1 MFPLEQ
7 PRNDCGI
14 DDAQAGADALQ
25 RIDQDGQVG
34 HPLLEQLTQ
43 PTRLALQQPLGIARR
58 EVLTEQQHARAW
70 EAVVRIERRDG
81 SSGWRS
87 TCMVCTTQLVYY
99 WSPDLIDERG
109 SAVRREGNCL
119 YQYELARPL

>member
-1 MFPLEQ
+1 MDL
-7 PRNDCGI
+7 RR
-14 DDAQAGADALQ
+14 AGPVARSGRSSVLSCYTSAS
-25 RIDQDGQVG
+25 
-34 HPLLEQLTQ
+34 

-58 EVLTEQQHARAW
+58 EVLTEQQHACAW

-87 TCMVCTTQLVYY
+87 TCTVCTTQLVYY
-99 WSPDLIDERG
+99 WSPDQIDERG

-119 YQYELARPL
+119 YQ